1 MKQILEA
8 YGKFLLDGVTVT
20 LLFLLVFLKITG
32 TNGNR
37 GVLKM
42 VGASLQAESEK
53 EESLG
58 QRYSDFMVY
67 QAEGKKAKPV
77 ITFKGD
83 GALTAGSHDVS
94 DFIKAVDDAGIELPV
109 KIIEIIGPAG
119 KELNRE
125 EILDQQEIRF
135 PEPGIYT
142 MRVTA
147 VDAANRKTISE
158 IRLPV
163 NRGGEP

>member
-8 YGKFLLDGVTVT
+8 YGEFLLDGVTVT
-20 LLFLLVFLKITG
+20 LLFLLVFLKMTD
-32 TNGNR
+32 TNGNQ
-37 GVLKM
+37 GILKM
-42 VGASLQAESEK
+42 VGATLQTESEK

-58 QRYSDFMVY
+58 QRYSDFRVY
-67 QAEGKKAKPV
+67 QTEGKKAKPV
-77 ITFKGD
+77 ITFKGE

-94 DFIKAVDDAGIELPV
+94 DFIKAVDDAGHELPV

-119 KELNRE
+119 TDLDKEELLE
-125 EILDQQEIRF
+125 QKKIRF
-135 PEPGIYT
+135 PGPGTYT